1 MPKESFVKRYGL
13 LIGTGLAVGAAA
25 VLLTALG
32 NPANMHC
39 LFPAGHCRGLEFPE
53 GRV

>member
-1 MPKESFVKRYGL
+1 MGKESFVKRYGL

-32 NPANMHC
+32 NPANM
-39 LFPAGHCRGLEFPE
+39 GLD
-53 GRV
+53 RKSTRLNSSH